1 MTSPAGREGA
11 LPLDPPDELPAAEP
25 DDPPSGPAGGEAA
38 PRADDPGHRA
48 VDELPPPDEVPPSPS

>member
-25 DDPPSGPAGGEAA
+25 DDPADGGAA